1 MTTVRVTFSGPMF
14 DGRAERAMTRA
25 LADIR
30 RKVAIEG
37 ERLAG
42 SVLMA
47 SVRHSFT
54 GKAVASVTIT
64 DKTRTYQTGKYTMP
78 VLCAPDEEVVTT
90 SLATY
95 GPWLEGS
102 GSRNYPN
109 TRFHGY
115 QSFRRAGQILDGLAE
130 GIAEDA
136 IQPHIRE
143 MN

>member
-1 MTTVRVTFSGPMF
+1 MTTVRVDFSGPIF

-47 SVRHSFT
+47 SVRHSRT
-54 GKAVASVTIT
+54 GRAVASVTIT
-64 DKTRTYQTGKYTMP
+64 DASRAYQTGKYTMP
-78 VLCAPDEEVVTT
+78 ILCGPDEEVVTT
-90 SLATY
+90 SLASY
-95 GPWLEGS
+95 GPWLEGT

-115 QSFRRAGQILDGLAE
+115 HSFRLAGQQLDGLAE

-136 IQPHIRE
+136 LQPYIRE